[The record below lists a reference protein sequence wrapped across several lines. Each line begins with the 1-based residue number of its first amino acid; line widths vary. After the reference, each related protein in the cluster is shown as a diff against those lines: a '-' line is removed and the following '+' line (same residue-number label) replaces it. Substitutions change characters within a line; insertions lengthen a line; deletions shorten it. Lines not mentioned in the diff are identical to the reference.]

1 MSYLADLFKASERV
15 FAGNRN
21 FAPWTLAINA
31 ATAPTVKTTTAI
43 NYTIQGQ
50 AYVKAILAAVALV
63 APALVP
69 FYVQPVSTTVYYV
82 LTVNAAGLVQ
92 CYMSNF
98 AGRRF
103 LLNGMPV
110 KGDGS
115 YADGIPNTEFVFG
128 GIKVVTN
135 GATTF
140 TPATTALDAA
150 GLTVTFQD
158 FNGAVPVA
166 LF

>member
-1 MSYLADLFKASERV
+1 MTYLADYYSVASR
-15 FAGNRN
+15 ALLGNRETV
-21 FAPWTLAINA
+21 PYVLAINA
-31 ATAPTVKTTTAI
+31 AAAATVKTTTAI
-43 NYTIQGQ
+43 NYTING
-50 AYVKAILAAVALV
+50 APFTKAILAAQVLA
-63 APALVP
+63 APPLVP
-69 FYVQPVSTTVYYV
+69 FYVQPVSTTVYFI

-92 CYMSNF
+92 TYQSNF

-115 YADGIPNTEFVFG
+115 YADGIPGTEYVFG
-128 GIKVVTN
+128 VIKIVTN

-150 GLTVTFQD
+150 GLTVTFFD
-158 FNGAVPVA
+158 LFGAVPVA
-166 LF
+166 LL

>member
-1 MSYLADLFKASERV
+1 MTYLADIFKASERA

-21 FAPWTLAINA
+21 FAPWTVAINA
-31 ATAPTVKTTTAI
+31 AAAPTVKTTTAI
-43 NYTIQGQ
+43 NYTVLGQ
-50 AYVKAILAAVALV
+50 AYVKAILAAQVLA
-63 APALVP
+63 APPLVP
-69 FYVQPVSTTVYYV
+69 FYVQPVSTTVYYI

-92 CYMSNF
+92 CYQSNF

-115 YADGIPNTEFVFG
+115 YTDGIPVTEFVFG
-128 GIKVVTN
+128 CIKVVTN

-150 GLTVTFQD
+150 GLTVTYQD
-158 FNGAVPVA
+158 FNGAVPIA